1 VRLRV
6 KPAKALRE
14 NINYMW
20 LSGYTKPNFRMINR
34 FRGVVMREVIE
45 KVFTAVLDQLIGH
58 GYVRL
63 ENCFIDGTTIEENA
77 NRYSFLYGGRAR
89 KTTGRSC
96 KQKYVR

>member
-1 VRLRV
+1 MRLRV

-45 KVFTAVLDQLIGH
+45 KVFTAVLDHLIGH

-63 ENCFIDGTTIEENA
+63 ENCFIDGTTIEANA